1 MPNTVVQFRARAV
14 LLTAVFLGSGDF
26 HAGARAQAFLPIS
39 PSTIVRFDLESPEG
53 ALYPSDVW
61 TLPDSSHKTGRR
73 VNLPK
78 PDCGE
83 QPSACEDIDVVN
95 TLDGFNVRPWLSVP
109 FDGPI
114 DPASATSRSVFLLKL
129 GSSNDEW
136 DDDGNDLD
144 SQAIVGIN
152 QTVWDPSSLTLHA
165 EADELLEQHT
175 RYALIVTRALLDE
188 TGKSVEASESF
199 QRFRH
204 DLNYGQTHDRTLQD
218 YRNALLDALQQVRD
232 IGIDS
237 NDVVGASV
245 FTTQSVTAILE
256 RIRDQIKAATPEPAS
271 FLLGPGGSRTVY
283 PLNSVSAI
291 TYSRQVS
298 ANPAPPLSPV
308 AVPVGR
314 LNQFK
319 AGAVGTLAFGRFSS
333 TQYRNAD
340 RVIPPVGT
348 RTGTP
353 EPQGIQ
359 DIVFNLFLPS
369 GPQPPQ
375 GWPVAIFG
383 HGGGNTKE
391 EHPWQYAASLAEHG
405 IATIAFN
412 TNKRGFGPLS
422 TLRVNLTDGTSQT
435 FFAGGLSTDTDGD
448 GVIDNGEGAEAAPP
462 ADILGARDA
471 QRQTVAD
478 LMQLVRVIQIGM
490 DADGDG
496 FVDLDPSRIYYLG
509 HSFGGSYGYMF
520 LAVEGDVRA
529 GVLSSAGGLNGRPD
543 LSRMR
548 PLERPAVGAYLGSRV
563 PSLLNSPGLTNI
575 GGIPVSEPF
584 FNEDIPLRNQPVV
597 TNDVEGASQL
607 QRLFDRIEWV
617 QQSGDGSAYA
627 AHIRKRTLAGVPA
640 KAVLVHLA
648 TGDLTAP
655 NPRTT
660 EMIRAGDLADR
671 VTYYRNDLAFAED
684 PVRVPKNP
692 HSWMQNFTLPGI
704 AGQISRG
711 GQQQVAVFF
720 ATDGA
725 QIILPEPGRFF
736 ETPITSELP
745 EHFFYIP

>member
-1 MPNTVVQFRARAV
+1 MPNTVLRFRALAV
-14 LLTAVFLGSGDF
+14 LAMAVFLGSGDVQPL
-26 HAGARAQAFLPIS
+26 AKAQALSPIS
-39 PSTIVRFDLESPEG
+39 PSTFVRFDLESPEG

-61 TLPDSSHKTGRR
+61 TRPDLSHKTGRR

-83 QPSACEDIDVVN
+83 QPSACDDIDAVN
-95 TLDGFNVRPWLSVP
+95 TLDGFNLRPWLSVP
-109 FDGPI
+109 LDGPI
-114 DPASATSRSVFLLKL
+114 DPASATSRSVFLVKL
-129 GSSNDEW
+129 GNSEDES
-136 DDDGNDLD
+136 DDDGNDLNP
-144 SQAIVGIN
+144 QAVVGIN
-152 QTVWDPSSLTLHA
+152 QAVWDPSSLTLHA
-165 EADELLEQHT
+165 EADELLEQHA

-188 TGKSVEASESF
+188 TGKSVGASESF
-199 QRFRH
+199 ERFRH
-204 DLNYGQTHDRTLQD
+204 DVNYGQTHDRTLKD
-218 YRNALLDALQQVRD
+218 YRKALLDALQRVRRL
-232 IGIDS
+232 GIDS

-271 FLLGPGGSRTVY
+271 FLLGPGGSRTLY
-283 PLNSVSAI
+283 PLSSISAI
-291 TYSRQVS
+291 TYNRQVS
-298 ANPAPPLSPV
+298 ANPAAALSPV

-314 LNQFK
+314 LNQFT
-319 AGAVGTLAFGRFSS
+319 AGAVGTIAFGRFSS
-333 TQYRNAD
+333 PQYRDAG
-340 RVIPPVGT
+340 RIIPPIGT

-353 EPQGIQ
+353 EVQ
-359 DIVFNLFLPS
+359 DMQHIVFNLFLPS
-369 GPQPPQ
+369 GPQPAQ

-412 TNKRGFGPLS
+412 TNKRGFGSLS

-435 FFAGGLSTDTDGD
+435 FFSGGLSADTDGD
-448 GVIDNGEGAEAAPP
+448 GLIDNGEGAEAASP
-462 ADILGARDA
+462 AAILGARDA

-496 FVDLDPSRIYYLG
+496 FVDLDASRIHYLG

-520 LAVEGDVRA
+520 LAVEPDVRA

-548 PLERPAVGAYLGSRV
+548 PLERSAVGAYLASRT
-563 PSLLNSPGLTNI
+563 PSLVNAPGLTNI
-575 GGIPVSEPF
+575 GGIQVSGPF
-584 FNEDIPLRNQPVV
+584 FNENIPLRNQPVL
-597 TNDVEGASQL
+597 TNDVEGAIEL
-607 QRLFDRIEWV
+607 QRVFDRIEWA

-627 AHIRKRTLAGVPA
+627 AHVRERPLAGVPA
-640 KAVLVHLA
+640 KAVLVHIA

-684 PVRVPKNP
+684 PARVPKNP

-725 QIILPEPGRFF
+725 LIIWPEPGRFF
-736 ETPITSELP
+736 ETPITSALP
-745 EHFFYIP
+745 EDFFYIP